1 MSLETQ
7 PTPVNPLVKPI
18 KIAVAIFV
26 VLLGVF
32 CLGYMKGKPVYEIR
46 KEVAL

>member
-7 PTPVNPLVKPI
+7 PTPVNPLVKSI
-18 KIAVAIFV
+18 KIIVAILVVVLGLFV
-26 VLLGVF
+26 V
-32 CLGYMKGKPVYEIR
+32 GYMKDKPVYEIR